1 MTTISVTID
10 GYAFEVEV
18 RRVELTS
25 TELTVLVDGEEL
37 AVAVSSLKGPE
48 EIEWIMVGNRPYE
61 VIIDPDLG
69 WIKAYDGLH
78 HLEIH
83 DTRERV
89 SAPASADG
97 RVKAPIPGL
106 VTRVLVE
113 LGEEVR
119 AGRPLLYLEAMKME
133 NEVLAPRTG
142 RVVELKVVPGQVVAM
157 DEMLAEIA

>member
-1 MTTISVTID
+1 MTTIAVTID
-10 GYAFEVEV
+10 DRIFEVEI

-25 TELTVLVDGEEL
+25 TELTVMVDGEEL
-37 AVAVSSLKGPE
+37 SVAVSSLKGPG
-48 EIEWIMVGNRPYE
+48 EIEWVMVGNRPYE

-78 HLEIH
+78 RLEVQ
-83 DTRERV
+83 DTRARV

-106 VTRVLVE
+106 VTRVLVQ
-113 LGEEVR
+113 LGQEVR

-133 NEVLAPRTG
+133 NEILAPRTG
-142 RVVELKVVPGQVVAM
+142 RVVELNVVPGQVVAM
-157 DEMLAEIA
+157 DEMLVEIA